1 MAPNKGF
8 LALAT
13 RYALVDPSTPDL
25 VTNLTNPS
33 ALLARSLNA
42 FGLQYNREPLWPSDY
57 AKTPTYQTIAV
68 LNQFRN
74 FLISKSANDSASGG
88 WLDQN
93 STLVHSSAVDVVINK
108 GGVISIMNTLGS
120 PVSLFV

>member
-1 MAPNKGF
+1 MSLIHPF
-8 LALAT
+8 F
-13 RYALVDPSTPDL
+13 RVPP
-25 VTNLTNPS
+25 NPS
-33 ALLARSLNA
+33 
-42 FGLQYNREPLWPSDY
+42 GLQYNREPLWPSDY
-57 AKTPTYQTIAV
+57 TKTPAYQTIAV

-120 PVSLFV
+120 PVSFCVFSRKRGRV